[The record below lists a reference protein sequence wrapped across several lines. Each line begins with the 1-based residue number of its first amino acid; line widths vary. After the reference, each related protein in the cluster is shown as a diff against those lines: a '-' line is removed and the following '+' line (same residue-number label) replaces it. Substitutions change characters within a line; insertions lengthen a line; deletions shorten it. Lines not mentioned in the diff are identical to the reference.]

1 MAKSK
6 LMFLPVEEEKP
17 INRNR
22 MIFLSIRVD
31 GKSKTRIDAN
41 IKFDKE
47 D

>member
-1 MAKSK
+1 LEKNK
-6 LMFLPVEEEKP
+6 LTFYPVKEKP
-17 INRNR
+17 NPSK